1 MMWLESRLDSGM
13 GFVLIELQKIQN
25 ESVSRLDFCSPF
37 SCSILGM
44 IAVDPARL
52 NSTAASE
59 NPPSVVSAIAT
70 QRSMVR
76 KHQCLVERAH
86 GNRNSADES
95 WTVGAERSAAPTAP
109 GNYRALSSQR
119 SRVGLTSF
127 APTGLGRRGVSFIR
141 YLCSLT
147 DEIGRE

>member
-13 GFVLIELQKIQN
+13 GFVLSELQKIQN
-25 ESVSRLDFCSPF
+25 ESVSRLDSCSPF

-76 KHQCLVERAH
+76 KHQYLVERAH
-86 GNRNSADES
+86 GNRNSADER
-95 WTVGAERSAAPTAP
+95 WTVGAERSAAPTALP
-109 GNYRALSSQR
+109 TTSDRVLSP
-119 SRVGLTSF
+119 LW
-127 APTGLGRRGVSFIR
+127 GLGVGAYHLIDI
-141 YLCSLT
+141 CAA
-147 DEIGRE
+147 